1 MNAFIATGFIGD
13 PVNYRADPDKDPWG
27 PGDPAQMARELQ
39 QKMDEVPGGDRYV
52 FFFLNL

>member
-13 PVNYRADPDKDPWG
+13 PVNYRADPDKDPWS

-39 QKMDEVPGGDRYV
+39 QKMDEVPGGDR
-52 FFFLNL
+52 